1 MKFEQLKQEL
11 ENAIQESYE
20 AGVSMEE
27 AEKLASKF
35 LYAQLAVSKELSA
48 ADLDARMRKSGVK
61 ALRAAAY
68 KSAIAGQEKKPTENA
83 IEHAINTDAD
93 VSGEQDAYD
102 KADTNK
108 SELER
113 LYSVYQNAHIHFR
126 TIAKGQFG
134 A

>member
-1 MKFEQLKQEL
+1 MKFSNLKDEL
-11 ENAIQESYE
+11 EQAIQSSYE
-20 AGVSMEE
+20 TGVTVEE

-35 LYAQLAVSKELSA
+35 LYAQLAVSAELA
-48 ADLDARMRKSGVK
+48 TADLDSRMRKSGVK

-68 KSAIAGQEKKPTENA
+68 KSATAGLEKKPTENA

-93 VSGEQDAYD
+93 VSGEQDAFD
-102 KADTNK
+102 KAEANK
-108 SELER
+108 YELER

-134 A
+134 V